1 MKLLLD
7 THVWI
12 WRLLAPER
20 VSEGAEQAITES
32 DNELFLSPV
41 STWETLVLARKGR
54 LTLSPSPAEWVLEGL
69 RRSALRAVPVSHEIA
84 LRTDRLEGF
93 GSEDPADRFLVAT
106 ALEHGLTLITADRAI
121 QAFPPVTTLW

>member
-7 THVWI
+7 THVWL
-12 WRLLAPER
+12 WRLLEPER
-20 VSEGAEQAITES
+20 VSDDAERAIAGTGS
-32 DNELFLSPV
+32 ELFLSPV

-54 LTLSPSPAEWVLEGL
+54 LALSPSPAEWVLEGL
-69 RRSALRAVPVSHEIA
+69 RRSALRAAPLTHEIA